1 MFWECVC
8 NKAFSDMAS
17 LHSSLTCLTV
27 SFLVCFITLLYCF
40 FDVTNIVHSDFSE
53 RLASGC
59 NTEGVEL

>member
-27 SFLVCFITLLYCF
+27 SFLFCFIAFLIPPTYFIAISVKGLPV
-40 FDVTNIVHSDFSE
+40 DAIQK
-53 RLASGC
+53 
-59 NTEGVEL
+59 ELNCEN